1 MRCQGSGRF
10 ETAAGSV
17 SSRASAS
24 HRGTPRRTQPRAGCR
39 SARPNVEDPFA
50 EVSLSRQT
58 GGYSNII
65 VALRSLTAS
74 RAGYMERK
82 PTVKGRPQRV
92 CAIGRVRPTTVAVI
106 QEMAPN
112 GRNSVPA
119 QVHRM
124 QAFSTPSGEECPEMS
139 SWRRATRVASE
150 LSRSGRL
157 THTAGR
163 GARPGAWP
171 KCLPRVRHVRPP
183 VKRRPRGRW
192 PTRPRRRSRTS
203 RRT

>member
-10 ETAAGSV
+10 ETAAGSI
-17 SSRASAS
+17 SSRASVS

-39 SARPNVEDPFA
+39 SARPNVEGPFA

-65 VALRSLTAS
+65 VALGSLTAS

-82 PTVKGRPQRV
+82 PIVEGRPQRV
-92 CAIGRVRPTTVAVI
+92 CALGRVRPTTVTGNR
-106 QEMAPN
+106 EKAPN
-112 GRNSVPA
+112 GCNHVPV
-119 QVHRM
+119 QVHRT
-124 QAFSTPSGEECPEMS
+124 QGFSTPSGADCPEMS
-139 SWRRATRVASE
+139 SWRRARRAASE
-150 LSRSGRL
+150 LSCSGRL
-157 THTAGR
+157 THTEGR

-183 VKRRPRGRW
+183 ATRRPRGRW